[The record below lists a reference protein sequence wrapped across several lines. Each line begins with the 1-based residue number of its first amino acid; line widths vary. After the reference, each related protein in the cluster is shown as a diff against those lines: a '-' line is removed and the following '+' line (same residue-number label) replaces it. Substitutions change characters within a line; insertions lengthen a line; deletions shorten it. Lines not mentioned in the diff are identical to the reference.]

1 MQFLEMKLI
10 PSSGGCFELTANGKL
25 LYSKLSEGKFPNEEL
40 ILKQLEVLMDEFK
53 KGEACLVFL
62 AGRKD

>member
-40 ILKQLEVLMDEFK
+40 ILKQLEVLMAEVK
-53 KGEACLVFL
+53 
-62 AGRKD
+62 

>member
-1 MQFLEMKLI
+1 MQVLEMKLI

-40 ILKQLEVLMDEFK
+40 LLKQLEALMAEVK
-53 KGEACLVFL
+53 
-62 AGRKD
+62 